1 MTQKNGDRGGSTST
15 PGMSLER
22 FAQLAEAYGADF
34 DRWPEDERFAAI
46 SLAGRSE
53 EARSLLADAQGLDYL
68 LSRLGRSPAPSE
80 ALEER
85 VASLGPERRGT
96 VERSHSIGRAR
107 VSAAA
112 MAGGGLFSALRS
124 NALMM
129 SAVLNVVLAS
139 ALGGVW
145 IASGPASDPAGGVAA
160 IQGEFMETLLDD
172 VEAGP
177 GFDEGLGTPPPV
189 DPGLV
194 EFGDDPS
201 DDFEIARWP
210 ENGESSIDD
219 ISSI

>member
-1 MTQKNGDRGGSTST
+1 MTKKNGDRGGSTST

-46 SLAGRSE
+46 SLAGRSD

-68 LSRLGRSPAPSE
+68 LSRLGTSPTPSE

-85 VASLGPERRGT
+85 VASLGRERGGT
-96 VERSHSIGRAR
+96 VERSHSTRGAR

-124 NALMM
+124 NALTM
-129 SAVLNVVLAS
+129 SVVLNVVLAS

-145 IASGPASDPAGGVAA
+145 IASGPAPAAGVAA
-160 IQGEFMETLLDD
+160 IQAEFMETLLDD
-172 VEAGP
+172 AEAGP
-177 GFDEGLGTPPPV
+177 GFDDGLGALPPV
-189 DPGLV
+189 DRGFF
-194 EFGDDPS
+194 EFGDEPS

-210 ENGESSIDD
+210 ESGESSIDD